1 MQAGYGL
8 SARMNLSGLDRRRS
22 WQKRVNMRGMPDA
35 RSRGVDDQGCPLADK
50 VLAYLVQ
57 HPQARDTT
65 EGIVEWW
72 LLEQRI
78 QCAIADV
85 EAALS
90 DLVRKDFLITH
101 QCSDGRISYGLNR
114 EREREIRRHLRRAE
128 EAHTATDRAEP

>member
-1 MQAGYGL
+1 
-8 SARMNLSGLDRRRS
+8 
-22 WQKRVNMRGMPDA
+22 MRGTPDA
-35 RSRGVDDQGCPLADK
+35 RFRGVEDQGSPVADK

-57 HPQARDTT
+57 HPQARDTM

-101 QCSDGRISYGLNR
+101 QCADGRISYGLNR
-114 EREREIRRHLRRAE
+114 EKEREIRRHLRGAE
-128 EAHTATDRAEP
+128 GAHTAATTDSVEP

>member
-1 MQAGYGL
+1 
-8 SARMNLSGLDRRRS
+8 
-22 WQKRVNMRGMPDA
+22 MRGMPDA
-35 RSRGVDDQGCPLADK
+35 RSSGVDDHGCPIADK

-57 HPQARDTT
+57 HPQARDTL

-85 EAALS
+85 EGALS
-90 DLVRKDFLITH
+90 DLVRNDFLITH

-114 EREREIRRHLRRAE
+114 EKEREIRRHLRRAQG
-128 EAHTATDRAEP
+128 AHTAPEPSAPEP

>member
-1 MQAGYGL
+1 M
-8 SARMNLSGLDRRRS
+8 
-22 WQKRVNMRGMPDA
+22 
-35 RSRGVDDQGCPLADK
+35 DDQGCPIADK

-57 HPQARDTT
+57 HPQARDTM

-78 QCAIADV
+78 QCAIAEV

-90 DLVRKDFLITH
+90 DLVRNDFLITR

-114 EREREIRRHLRRAE
+114 EKEREIRRHLRRAQGP
-128 EAHTATDRAEP
+128 HTATGTGRERTLNK

>member
-1 MQAGYGL
+1 
-8 SARMNLSGLDRRRS
+8 
-22 WQKRVNMRGMPDA
+22 MRGMLDA
-35 RSRGVDDQGCPLADK
+35 RSRGVDDEGCAIADK
-50 VLAYLVQ
+50 VLAYLAQ
-57 HPQARDTT
+57 HPQARDTM